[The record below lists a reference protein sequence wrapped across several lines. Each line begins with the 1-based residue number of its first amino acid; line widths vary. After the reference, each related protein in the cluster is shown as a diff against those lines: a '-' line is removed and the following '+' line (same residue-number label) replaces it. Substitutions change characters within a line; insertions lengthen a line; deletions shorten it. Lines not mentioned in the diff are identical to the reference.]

1 MLFVLHRVD
10 DPSKTALR
18 KVVIEEHRQH
28 LRKYAANIML
38 GGPYMDPD
46 SGVDRGS
53 MFILEFETVEEARRF
68 AHDDPYAKAGIF
80 TEIQVWPWTKKA
92 GAFSTEKQV

>member
-18 KVVIEEHRQH
+18 KVVIEEHRLH

-38 GGPYMDPD
+38 GGPYMDSD
-46 SGVDRGS
+46 TGVDRGS
-53 MFILEFETVEEARRF
+53 MFILEFDTVEEARRF

-80 TEIQVWPWTKKA
+80 TEIQVWPWTKKT
-92 GAFSTEKQV
+92 GAFSIEKQA